1 MQNVTGKKSI
11 YDVKRKAC
19 VSKDKYLLA
28 SDSIKKTKKQKQLLK
43 NKLNASRKESC
54 CIKQDIK
61 TSLDTLK
68 ECKKESIKTSEK
80 RKNDRVSQIINDL
93 KRHNKR
99 INQLNTKHSNF
110 TNIST
115 LKRLRNETEEYM
127 NKIRNETEEYM
138 NKTRKYRDEVLHI
151 VNISNLSSK
160 TCINASTQ
168 VDIDYVNIDTDF
180 DSTKSHVNESTQVDI
195 DFVNVCT
202 QTEIK
207 SDDVSTQVD
216 DDDDDNDDNNDSNDN
231 NDLNDSNDSND
242 NNDDNNDLN
251 DSNDNN
257 DCKNDDNNDDNNDTD
272 GDDDD
277 KFIKRDKQ
285 IIKRDKPDRSDNV
298 EYMPCN
304 VIIREV
310 PSIDEYK
317 REVLLK
323 MIKERKNMFDNM
335 IFQLH
340 ELLEEINISE
350 KRKEFKILCRENK
363 IKSKSTEMKRI
374 GNIYALNIIMKNV
387 RDLFG
392 NRPCFRDISYTR
404 IKKLGNNDKNAIEY
418 YNIKIAYKNGVIL
431 LVVMEI
437 DLIMKS
443 KYDNAKEF
451 WRVNEIKDI
460 KALDQAFTK
469 IDWIIGYTRRII
481 SEIPNII
488 EKVLEN
494 DPKMTIFLN
503 AEKVLDDSMRNI
515 MQAI

>member
-1 MQNVTGKKSI
+1 MQNVTDKKSI

-80 RKNDRVSQIINDL
+80 HKNDRASQVINDL

-99 INQLNTKHSNF
+99 INQLNTKHSNS

-127 NKIRNETEEYM
+127 NK
-138 NKTRKYRDEVLHI
+138 TRKYRDEMLHI

-160 TCINASTQ
+160 TCINVSTQ
-168 VDIDYVNIDTDF
+168 VDIDCVNVDTDF
-180 DSTKSHVNESTQVDI
+180 DSTKSCVNESTQVDI

-216 DDDDDNDDNNDSNDN
+216 DDDKNDDNNDSNH
-231 NDLNDSNDSND
+231 
-242 NNDDNNDLN
+242 NNDDNND
-251 DSNDNN
+251 S
-257 DCKNDDNNDDNNDTD
+257 
-272 GDDDD
+272 DDDD
-277 KFIKRDKQ
+277 DEFIKKDKQIIKRDKQ

-298 EYMPCN
+298 ECMPCN

-317 REVLLK
+317 RG
-323 MIKERKNMFDNM
+323 F
-335 IFQLH
+335 
-340 ELLEEINISE
+340 
-350 KRKEFKILCRENK
+350 
-363 IKSKSTEMKRI
+363 
-374 GNIYALNIIMKNV
+374 A
-387 RDLFG
+387 
-392 NRPCFRDISYTR
+392 
-404 IKKLGNNDKNAIEY
+404 
-418 YNIKIAYKNGVIL
+418 
-431 LVVMEI
+431 
-437 DLIMKS
+437 
-443 KYDNAKEF
+443 
-451 WRVNEIKDI
+451 
-460 KALDQAFTK
+460 
-469 IDWIIGYTRRII
+469 
-481 SEIPNII
+481 
-488 EKVLEN
+488 
-494 DPKMTIFLN
+494 
-503 AEKVLDDSMRNI
+503 
-515 MQAI
+515 

>member
-1 MQNVTGKKSI
+1 M
-11 YDVKRKAC
+11 
-19 VSKDKYLLA
+19 
-28 SDSIKKTKKQKQLLK
+28 
-43 NKLNASRKESC
+43 
-54 CIKQDIK
+54 
-61 TSLDTLK
+61 K

-80 RKNDRVSQIINDL
+80 HKNDRASQVINDL

-99 INQLNTKHSNF
+99 INQLNTKHSNS

-127 NKIRNETEEYM
+127 NK
-138 NKTRKYRDEVLHI
+138 TRKYRDEMLHI

-160 TCINASTQ
+160 TCINVSTQ
-168 VDIDYVNIDTDF
+168 VDIDCVNVDTDF
-180 DSTKSHVNESTQVDI
+180 DSTKSCVNESTQVDI

-216 DDDDDNDDNNDSNDN
+216 DDDKNDDNNDSNH
-231 NDLNDSNDSND
+231 
-242 NNDDNNDLN
+242 NNDDNND
-251 DSNDNN
+251 S
-257 DCKNDDNNDDNNDTD
+257 
-272 GDDDD
+272 DDDD
-277 KFIKRDKQ
+277 DEFIKKDKQIIKRDKQ

-335 IFQLH
+335 IFQLY

-374 GNIYALNIIMKNV
+374 GNIYALNIIMKNL

-392 NRPCFRDISYTR
+392 NRPCFRDVSYLVSR
-404 IKKLGNNDKNAIEY
+404 NLEMMIKM
-418 YNIKIAYKNGVIL
+418 L
-431 LVVMEI
+431 L
-437 DLIMKS
+437 
-443 KYDNAKEF
+443 
-451 WRVNEIKDI
+451 
-460 KALDQAFTK
+460 
-469 IDWIIGYTRRII
+469 
-481 SEIPNII
+481 
-488 EKVLEN
+488 
-494 DPKMTIFLN
+494 
-503 AEKVLDDSMRNI
+503 NI
-515 MQAI
+515 MI